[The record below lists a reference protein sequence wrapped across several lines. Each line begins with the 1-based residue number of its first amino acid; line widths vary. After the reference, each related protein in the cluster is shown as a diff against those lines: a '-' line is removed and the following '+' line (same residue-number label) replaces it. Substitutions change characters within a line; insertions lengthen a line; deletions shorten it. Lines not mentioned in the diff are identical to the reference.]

1 MSLSIKII
9 IMYWDQQ
16 LTRRFNSTVHFR
28 LITQLRNELKS
39 QPLLRDLKT
48 QKLILQSLPAQSFSA
63 RD

>member
-1 MSLSIKII
+1 
-9 IMYWDQQ
+9 MYWDQQ

-48 QKLILQSLPAQSFSA
+48 KKLILQSLPTQSFSA